1 MSQALS
7 LARLAQGQVSPNP
20 AVGAVIVHDGMVAG
34 QGYTQ
39 PPGQAHA
46 EIVALRQA
54 GEKARGAVLYV
65 TLEPC
70 CHTGRTPPCT
80 KAIITAGV
88 AEVHLAS
95 IDDNP
100 VVAGKGVK
108 ELESAGIKT
117 IIGEC
122 EEEARTINEAYIKY
136 ITTGIPFITVKYA
149 ASLDG
154 KIATGSGDS
163 RWITGEAA
171 RKQVHTMRYLADAVM
186 VGINTVLADNPQLT
200 VRCSGLGGMT
210 RKQPLRVVVDG
221 KGRTPLTA
229 QLLKEPGKAL
239 IALGRKATAAEK
251 DSFGR
256 AGAEV
261 LEFPGDDGLVDLVD
275 LMKTL
280 GKRAVTSVLVEGGGI
295 LNSSL
300 FEKHMVDK
308 VVAFIAPVIIGGE
321 KARTPVAG
329 AGINKVADAIRLRH
343 VSIERFDDDL
353 MVSGY
358 VEK

>member
-1 MSQALS
+1 
-7 LARLAQGQVSPNP
+7 
-20 AVGAVIVHDGMVAG
+20 VGAVVVRDGVVAG

-54 GEKARGAVLYV
+54 GERARGAALYV

-70 CHTGRTPPCT
+70 CHYGRTPPCT
-80 KAIITAGV
+80 RAIIAAGI
-88 AEVHLAS
+88 AEVHLAA

-100 VVAGKGVK
+100 IVSGKGVK

-117 IIGEC
+117 VIGEH

-136 ITTGIPFITVKYA
+136 ITTSIPFVTVKYA

-154 KIATGSGDS
+154 KIATTSGDS

-171 RKQVHTMRYLADAVM
+171 RKKVHALRYLADAIM

-200 VRCSGLGGMT
+200 VRCSGRGGMT

-229 QLLKEPGKAL
+229 RIFQEPGSNL
-239 IALGRKATAAEK
+239 IALGRRATA
-251 DSFGR
+251 G
-256 AGAEV
+256 
-261 LEFPGDDGLVDLVD
+261 
-275 LMKTL
+275 
-280 GKRAVTSVLVEGGGI
+280 
-295 LNSSL
+295 
-300 FEKHMVDK
+300 
-308 VVAFIAPVIIGGE
+308 
-321 KARTPVAG
+321 
-329 AGINKVADAIRLRH
+329 
-343 VSIERFDDDL
+343 
-353 MVSGY
+353 
-358 VEK
+358 